1 MGNTVVASTLSVL
14 VSWWFQDDFYLF
26 ADECWETYCDHHPQ
40 QIQIGLIK
48 LQADAHPQQV
58 AQSLGNDL
66 PEDVMI
72 LTNES
77 FAQAEKAYW
86 AKTTPIGFVFGLGVI
101 VSFIVGIVIVYQ
113 IIYADIADH
122 LPQYAMLKAIGYSDR
137 YLIVVLIQEAL
148 LLAVLGYI
156 PGFIVS
162 LGLYQLAATAT
173 MLPIFMTIERGFTV
187 FVLTVTMCLI
197 SAFTTIRKLNSA
209 DPADVF

>member
-1 MGNTVVASTLSVL
+1 
-14 VSWWFQDDFYLF
+14 
-26 ADECWETYCDHHPQ
+26 
-40 QIQIGLIK
+40 
-48 LQADAHPQQV
+48 
-58 AQSLGNDL
+58 
-66 PEDVMI
+66 MI